1 MSDCLGPIDLFAPCI
16 PSGLCPTHQLHGCNE
31 GTAYAVHSVY
41 VLALG
46 PPDVEIVNGYISL
59 SGSLL
64 SELLISNRSRVG
76 HTRHHS
82 ISNVLQGYRVSSR
95 AVPLQ

>member
-1 MSDCLGPIDLFAPCI
+1 MSDRLGPIDFLAPCI
-16 PSGLCPTHQLHGCNE
+16 PRGLCPTRQSRRCVK
-31 GTAYAVHSVY
+31 GTAYAVQSVY

-46 PPDVEIVNGYISL
+46 PPDVEIVNGYINL

-64 SELLISNRSRVG
+64 SELRISNRLEGG

-82 ISNVLQGYRVSSR
+82 ISSELRDYRVSSR